1 MTNIFDIDTTR
12 KQQIIVEY
20 ITDTG
25 SGFAVNP
32 KGEQVFMN
40 ARLVNAMKVE
50 PGDSYDAFL
59 LPNYPDK
66 REQIPWRAMRVEPIE
81 LDLDM
86 THVSVDKKVNR
97 IIEYMEFA
105 SGDVTGVAYTARE
118 LSEELQM
125 DHTEVLAILEKM
137 PETFTKVDAYILLP
151 TDK

>member
-1 MTNIFDIDTTR
+1 MTHVFDISNTR

-32 KGEQVFMN
+32 QGEQVFMN

-86 THVSVDKKVNR
+86 THVSVDRKANAM
-97 IIEYMEFA
+97 IEYMQLDMA
-105 SGDVTGVAYTARE
+105 GVAYTARE